1 MQSRTRDTEIN
12 TVFLTKHQPEIIE
25 VKALGSILFLISLT
39 CGGLTA
45 QESKLVDGARAIL
58 SRAMGNPSLENLN
71 SVGEQIS
78 SLAKYS
84 DKNDLAAESLR
95 RELIDGLISIPGH
108 AQLFADEIRREQAEV
123 ANIVRRGPY
132 GKRIPYNDRRARY
145 LLYILPLL
153 PSPEC
158 IKALGS
164 FLNDEMDTPSEPSP
178 SQDWQDLPANCYLSA
193 QGLVKIGLR
202 DSPQKTAY
210 TESPVDLK
218 LWREWYDEV
227 KSGRK
232 TFSFKGQSVEYRFK
246 PDGTWDTLAIANPP
260 DDAVKPPKPVPKPA
274 TEKAPN
280 QAMQP
285 AKADD
290 SHHGLVWLWIP
301 ALLLMVGAWRFF
313 RRRGAA

>member
-1 MQSRTRDTEIN
+1 M
-12 TVFLTKHQPEIIE
+12 
-25 VKALGSILFLISLT
+25 KALGSILFFISLT
-39 CGGLTA
+39 CGGLSA

-71 SVGEQIS
+71 SVGEQIF

-84 DKNDLAAESLR
+84 DKNDLVAESLR
-95 RELIDGLISIPGH
+95 RELIYGLISIPGH
-108 AQLFADEIRREQAEV
+108 AQLFTDEIRREQAGV

-153 PSPEC
+153 PSAEC

-164 FLNDEMDTPSEPSP
+164 FLNDELDTPSEPSP

-232 TFSFKGQSVEYRFK
+232 AFSFKGQNVEYRFE
-246 PDGTWDTLAIANPP
+246 PDGTWKSTPLNLTKEQLQTETMSKSTSDEAKL
-260 DDAVKPPKPVPKPA
+260 PVPLYSTRLALPA
-274 TEKAPN
+274 ISN
-280 QAMQP
+280 RWY
-285 AKADD
+285 
-290 SHHGLVWLWIP
+290 WLGSSAVFLCI
-301 ALLLMVGAWRFF
+301 LAWWAIHKRPT
-313 RRRGAA
+313 AS